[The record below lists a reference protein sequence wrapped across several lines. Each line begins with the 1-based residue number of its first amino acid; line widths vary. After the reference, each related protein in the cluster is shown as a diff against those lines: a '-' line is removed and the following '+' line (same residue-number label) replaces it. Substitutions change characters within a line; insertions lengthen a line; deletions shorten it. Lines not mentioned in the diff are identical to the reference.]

1 MSLDS
6 ASSPVPRVE
15 RAPQPARQRRRASL
29 SLVRGEVQLVVNG
42 LASGNGSA
50 DEVVARATGA
60 LRDAGARVRALVTAD
75 EEELAAAVRGAD
87 DRRVVLVGG
96 DGTVHAL
103 ANVDLPALPPAALLP
118 AGRANNI
125 ARALGI
131 PVDWRAAA
139 ELAVRG
145 RATGVDLLEVVTPSR
160 RLFAVE
166 GVSGGFHAAARHR
179 YTGDNSADL
188 AAGARALVAELA
200 AFRTHLVDLRADG
213 APAFDG
219 PAAQVFLSNLPL
231 FGFGFE
237 VNPLGDPA
245 DGRLEAIVLEASTR
259 RGVVR
264 LLSAARRGAH
274 LDREG
279 VRSMRATRAHL
290 EAPIPLVADAQPLGI
305 TTATVTV
312 APGRLRLVAP
322 GSRA

>member
-1 MSLDS
+1 MT
-6 ASSPVPRVE
+6 
-15 RAPQPARQRRRASL
+15 
-29 SLVRGEVQLVVNG
+29 
-42 LASGNGSA
+42 
-50 DEVVARATGA
+50 TG
-60 LRDAGARVRALVTAD
+60 

-103 ANVDLPALPPAALLP
+103 ANLDLPALPPAALLP

-179 YTGDNSADL
+179 YTGENSADL
-188 AAGARALVAELA
+188 AAGVRALVAELA
-200 AFRTHLVDLRADG
+200 AFRPHRVELRADG
-213 APAFDG
+213 AP
-219 PAAQVFLSNLPL
+219 VFEAPPRRSSSRTCRCSALASRSTPI
-231 FGFGFE
+231 
-237 VNPLGDPA
+237 GDPA
-245 DGRLEAIVLEASTR
+245 DGRLEAIVLEAATR

-264 LLSAARRGAH
+264 LLSAARHGTH
-274 LDREG
+274 LGREG
-279 VRSMRATRAHL
+279 VSSTRATRAHL
-290 EAPIPLVADAQPLGI
+290 EVPIPLVADAQPLGV

-322 GSRA
+322 GARS